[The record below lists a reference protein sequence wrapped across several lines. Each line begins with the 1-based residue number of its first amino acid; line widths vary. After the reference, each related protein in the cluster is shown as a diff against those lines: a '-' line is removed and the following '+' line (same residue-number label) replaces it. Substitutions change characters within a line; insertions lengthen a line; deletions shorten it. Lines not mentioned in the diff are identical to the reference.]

1 MQDDEGLKFKMV
13 EEGDSGIIED
23 KEGKVWRTW
32 ADWIRDNVIRR
43 GTLIKAFC
51 PTFHIDFVF

>member
-1 MQDDEGLKFKMV
+1 MV

-43 GTLIKAFC
+43 GTLIKAFY